1 MTNVE
6 GNTGANALPFLPG
19 NTFTDPTKER
29 FHLSNSLTFKNGYAQ
44 EPMPKHPIGGGT
56 IELSVIRPEEI
67 SDMEAQVE
75 KLTVKKDHVPKKE
88 FIPAHKEF
96 NKKVL
101 KFIVYF
107 KETVYE
113 SPLEHYRVRIVDLY
127 YYLEDDTIMLIEP
140 VVENSGIPQGQV
152 MQRQRLSN
160 DGGYWTWRDL
170 NLGMNIFVNG
180 RVYRIV
186 NCDQFTKNWYAKQDV
201 KLFEP
206 EKLPVDPYTESRRE
220 VDRTTKTKSDFDK
233 LNRFL
238 KLDRKVLQFNAVY
251 DDRDSLFGD
260 LRLFI
265 IHYFVVDDTLEIREV
280 YAKNDGRDPFPVLLR
295 RQRVPQDRYNISD
308 TFPSCVMEMSDAE
321 IQDNWLYAKQF
332 MVGKTITINN
342 RKFLIYDCDDF
353 TRNWFK
359 DQYKMEQPSKITIP
373 SGEAAPKQ
381 PEIPPYNGF
390 GSLEDTV
397 QNCLSLI
404 AQPPK
409 KDFIKMLEND
419 NKTLRYAASMVPI
432 RPEDKTRRFI
442 INYRLADDM
451 ISIYEPPIRNSG
463 IIGGKFLE
471 GTRISKPDCDREKPV
486 FYGPADLSIGA
497 TICVFRHR
505 FIILDCDDYVLT
517 SLIENKETF
526 PASLQPQLQKTIQS
540 IQDHKTKMETKKTKM
555 SFFSRK

>member
-1 MTNVE
+1 MSQ
-6 GNTGANALPFLPG
+6 GGDNTGTCGLPFLPG

-29 FHLSNSLTFKNGYAQ
+29 FHVSNSLNFKNGYAQ
-44 EPMPKHPIGGGT
+44 ETVPKHPIGGGT
-56 IELSVIRPEEI
+56 IELSVIKPEEI
-67 SDMEAQVE
+67 SNLEAEVE
-75 KLTVKKDHVPKKE
+75 KMTVKKDHVVKKE

-96 NKKVL
+96 DKRVL

-127 YYLEDDTIMLIEP
+127 YYLEDDTIMLLEP

-152 MQRQRLSN
+152 MQRQKLLRG
-160 DGGYWTWRDL
+160 DGEYWNWREL
-170 NLGMNIFVNG
+170 NLGMNIFVHG

-186 NCDQFTKNWYAKQDV
+186 NCDAFTKNWYAKNEI
-201 KLFEP
+201 KMGEP
-206 EKLPVDPYTESRRE
+206 ENLPVDPYTESRRE
-220 VDRTTKTKSDFDK
+220 ADRTTQTKSDFDK

-238 KLDRKVLQFNAVY
+238 KLDRKVLMFHAAY

-265 IHYFVVDDTLEIREV
+265 FHYYLVDDTLEIREV
-280 YAKNDGRDPFPVLLR
+280 YKKNDGRDPYPVLLR
-295 RQRVPQDRYNISD
+295 RQRLPMDRYSISE
-308 TFPSCVMEMSDAE
+308 TFPSCVMEVSDAE
-321 IQDNWLYAKQF
+321 VHGNWLHGKQF
-332 MVGKTITINN
+332 MVGRTLTINN
-342 RKFLIYDCDDF
+342 LKFLIYDCDEF
-353 TRNWFK
+353 SRNWFK
-359 DQYKMEQPSKITIP
+359 NHYNVEQPPKINIP
-373 SGEAAPKQ
+373 SGVKPPKQ

-419 NKTLRYAASMVPI
+419 NKTLRYAAAMVPI

-486 FYGPADLSIGA
+486 FYGPADLSVGA
-497 TICVFRHR
+497 TICVFRYR
-505 FIILDCDDYVLT
+505 FIILDCDDYVL
-517 SLIENKETF
+517 SYLMENKETF
-526 PASLQPQLQKTIQS
+526 PQALQDQLQKTIQT
-540 IQDHKTKMETKKTKM
+540 IADHKTK
-555 SFFSRK
+555 RKDEAK

>member
-1 MTNVE
+1 
-6 GNTGANALPFLPG
+6 LPFLPG
-19 NTFTDPTKER
+19 NTFSDPTKER
-29 FHLSNSLTFKNGYAQ
+29 FHVSNSLTFKNGYPQ
-44 EPMPKHPIGGGT
+44 EPAPKHPIGGGT
-56 IELSVIRPEEI
+56 IELSVVKPEEI
-67 SDMEAQVE
+67 ASLEDQIE

-101 KFIVYF
+101 KFIMYF
-107 KETVYE
+107 KETVFE
-113 SPLEHYRVRIVDLY
+113 SSAEHYRVRIVDLY
-127 YYLEDDTIMLIEP
+127 YYLEDDTVMLLEER
-140 VVENSGIPQGQV
+140 VENAGIPQGQV
-152 MQRQRLSN
+152 MQRQRLPN
-160 DGGYWTWRDL
+160 QAGGYWDWEDL

-180 RVYRIV
+180 RVYRV
-186 NCDQFTKNWYAKQDV
+186 VDCDEFTRNWFDKKGIQ
-201 KLFEP
+201 LLEP
-206 EKLPVDPYTESRRE
+206 EKLPVDPYTESRLPI
-220 VDRTTKTKSDFDK
+220 DRTTKTKSDFDK
-233 LNRFL
+233 LKRFL
-238 KLDRKVLQFNAVY
+238 QLDRKVLLFQAVY

-260 LRLFI
+260 LRHVIF
-265 IHYFVVDDTLEIREV
+265 HYYLVDDTLEIREV
-280 YAKNDGRDPFPVLLR
+280 YSANDGRDLFPVLLR
-295 RQRVPQDRYNISD
+295 RQRLPKNRYHISE
-308 TFPSCVMEMSDAE
+308 TFPSCVLELSDLE
-321 IQDNWLYAKQF
+321 VQDNWLIANQF
-332 MVGKTITINN
+332 IIGKTLTINN

-353 TRNWFK
+353 TRHWFK
-359 DQYKMEQPSKITIP
+359 NQYKIEQPPKITIP
-373 SGEAAPKQ
+373 SMESPPKQ

-471 GTRISKPDCDREKPV
+471 GTRIPKPDCDREKPV
-486 FYGPADLSIGA
+486 FYSPADLSIGT

-505 FIILDCDDYVLT
+505 FIIRDCDDYVMSYLE
-517 SLIENKETF
+517 ENKETF
-526 PASLQPQLQKTIQS
+526 PTALQTQLEKTIQS
-540 IQDHKTKMETKKTKM
+540 IADHKSKK
-555 SFFSRK
+555 